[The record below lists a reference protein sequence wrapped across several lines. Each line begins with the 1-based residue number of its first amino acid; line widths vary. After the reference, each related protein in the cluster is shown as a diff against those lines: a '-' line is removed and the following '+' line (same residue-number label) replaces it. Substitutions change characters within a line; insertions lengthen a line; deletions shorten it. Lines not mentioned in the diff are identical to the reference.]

1 MQSNTL
7 QKTSD
12 ISEDP
17 EIQNT
22 ADSENQNPENI
33 SPDSE
38 SVSGKKSKKQ
48 KEKVPGNI
56 IIRHVLWFLCG
67 ILWGATLMF
76 IGGVLYLRH
85 NLIQEIP
92 LEGDFSSVAGSI
104 GPVAQ
109 RYGWQTSYTQCG
121 IPRQIEGQPME
132 VYRLCKSPYAY
143 ELLQTE
149 SERKISC
156 MLPCAVSIYKKSDGV
171 TYISKVN
178 MPLVTQLLGGNS
190 IGIFNEKI
198 VPEQE
203 AIMSHFATREEKKN

>member
-1 MQSNTL
+1 MQSDTSP
-7 QKTSD
+7 KTSD
-12 ISEDP
+12 ISEEP

-22 ADSENQNPENI
+22 VDTENQNPENI

-48 KEKVPGNI
+48 KEKVPRKVVV
-56 IIRHVLWFLCG
+56 RHALWFFCG

-92 LEGDFSSVAGSI
+92 LEGDFNSVAGSI

-109 RYGWQTSYTQCG
+109 RYGWQISYTQCG
-121 IPRQIEGQPME
+121 LPRQINGQPME
-132 VYRLCKSPYAY
+132 VYRLCKAPYAY
-143 ELLQTE
+143 ELLETE
-149 SERKISC
+149 SERKISS
-156 MLPCAVSIYKKSDGV
+156 MLPCAISIYKKSDGV

-178 MPLVTQLLGGNS
+178 MPLVTQLLGGKS
-190 IGIFNEKI
+190 VEIFNKKI

-203 AIMSHFATREEKKN
+203 AIMSHFATRDEKKK